1 MPTQAGASGAAPSQR
16 RVALADRGSEENSH
30 AARPTGK
37 GTPARTPNSRFK
49 KKAALAVLDVKR
61 IAGTVHRGSPSK
73 SMLTPGGVRRARQSG
88 NRSGLV
94 LSQQGAPGLVPSQQG
109 AIRTEPSF
117 DQSIENTSSILSEN
131 STMIL
136 GCENESL
143 GHSFTLSLIGRESL
157 DSSRDSIS
165 SARLSTG
172 TFLGGLAAVT
182 DGLDQDGNPSL
193 LQTKFV
199 DLQNENKALRTQL
212 DSFKVSCLA
221 SWSDPVGARQ
231 LRALLPRP
239 TILSH
244 TLRGCAYLPLR
255 PHRLRARN
263 LLVPLLLRGG
273 MSLCCLPCQVTLF
286 PPCRRTRNFRS
297 CTTRSASA
305 SARSHQARL
314 HHRLR
319 LPALGTVLLSKQTR
333 HRRHHHRPLCA
344 AAVSSGWD
352 TQTSKC
358 NSSSLTARV

>member
-1 MPTQAGASGAAPSQR
+1 MPTQAGASGAGQR
-16 RVALADRGSEENSH
+16 RVALADRGSEENSY

-49 KKAALAVLDVKR
+49 KKAALATRSPPLVLAVKR

-88 NRSGLV
+88 NRCGLV

-136 GCENESL
+136 GSENESL
-143 GHSFTLSLIGRESL
+143 GHSFTLSNIGRESL
-157 DSSRDSIS
+157 DSSRDSRSLDSSRDSISSARLSTGTSIS

-182 DGLDQDGNPSL
+182 DGLGQDGNPSL

-231 LRALLPRP
+231 LRSLPPRP
-239 TILSH
+239 MPLSY
-244 TLRGCAYLPLR
+244 TLWGCAYLPLR
-255 PHRLRARN
+255 PTDCVHPIYSCHFCFEVACPFAAY
-263 LLVPLLLRGG
+263 LV
-273 MSLCCLPCQVTLF
+273 
-286 PPCRRTRNFRS
+286 
-297 CTTRSASA
+297 
-305 SARSHQARL
+305 
-314 HHRLR
+314 
-319 LPALGTVLLSKQTR
+319 K
-333 HRRHHHRPLCA
+333 
-344 AAVSSGWD
+344 
-352 TQTSKC
+352 
-358 NSSSLTARV
+358 